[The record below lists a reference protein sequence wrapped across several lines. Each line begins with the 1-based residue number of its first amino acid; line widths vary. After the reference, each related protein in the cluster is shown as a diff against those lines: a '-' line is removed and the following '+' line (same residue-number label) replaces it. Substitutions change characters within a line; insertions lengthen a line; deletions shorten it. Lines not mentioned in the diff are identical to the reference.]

1 MAWRRIDEVCETLL
15 NRLNIDAEACVSAL
29 AMADALRKE
38 TGSAKPPASQG
49 GGNNASERRWGDMP
63 LDTQNPHGTNAVGP
77 LTMSRGKFT
86 RTGVYLALVMSR

>member
-1 MAWRRIDEVCETLL
+1 MAWKRLGDECEKVL
-15 NRLNIDAEACVSAL
+15 NRLNIDAEACVGAL
-29 AMADALRKE
+29 AMADALRKK

-63 LDTQNPHGTNAVGP
+63 SDTQNPHGTNAVGP